1 MQGPGSRRSATSED
15 SAPAAKKQ
23 RSSRVATKDTSKPV
37 KERSSQYR
45 GVTKHRRSGQVCCS
59 ASPYFLTVPLSRR
72 CIPSCTF

>member
-15 SAPAAKKQ
+15 SPPAAKKQ

-45 GVTKHRRSGQVCCS
+45 GVTKHRRSGRY
-59 ASPYFLTVPLSRR
+59 AAVPV
-72 CIPSCTF
+72 PSF

>member
-23 RSSRVATKDTSKPV
+23 RSSRVATKDTGKPV

-45 GVTKHRRSGQVCCS
+45 GVTKHRRSGRY
-59 ASPYFLTVPLSRR
+59 AAVPVGSISRM
-72 CIPSCTF
+72 CMPLCTF